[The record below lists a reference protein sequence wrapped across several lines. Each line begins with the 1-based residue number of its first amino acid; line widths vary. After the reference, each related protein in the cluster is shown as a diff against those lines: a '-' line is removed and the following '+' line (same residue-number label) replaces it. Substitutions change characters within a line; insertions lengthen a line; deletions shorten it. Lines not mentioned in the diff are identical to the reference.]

1 MLISVLVA
9 VILAAVLFAGAAY
22 TLGRTPGMSDPRPDT
37 TPTSL
42 PDDRP
47 ATGTDVHGLRFD
59 VVIRGYRMAQV
70 DETLARLAY
79 DIDVRDTHIQA
90 LEDELGRM
98 SKTLHDSVYEK
109 TGDQTEFA
117 ARDEA

>member
-9 VILAAVLFAGAAY
+9 VVLAAVLFAGAAY
-22 TLGRTPGMSDPRPDT
+22 TLGRTPGMSDPQPDM
-37 TPTSL
+37 TPTAL

-59 VVIRGYRMAQV
+59 VVVRGYRMAQV

-90 LEDELGRM
+90 LEDELGRL
-98 SKTLHDSVYEK
+98 SQSLRDSVYGK
-109 TGDQTEFA
+109 TDEQTEFVA
-117 ARDEA
+117 SDES